1 MKDFPHGV
9 TFYTLATCEIGFP
22 EEDVC
27 CWWCPMMGVELKS
40 DRHYCRKTG
49 EYLVAP
55 KADIGF
61 NCPLEFKKEDE

>member
-9 TFYTLATCEIGFP
+9 SYYTMATVEIGFP

-27 CWWCPMMGVELKS
+27 CWWCPMMAVELKT

-55 KADIGF
+55 KADIGYS
-61 NCPLEFKKEDE
+61 CPLKFNKEDN

>member
-9 TFYTLATCEIGFP
+9 SYYTLATCEISFP

-49 EYLVAP
+49 EYLVTP
-55 KADIGF
+55 KTDIGY
-61 NCPLEFKKEDE
+61 NCPLKFDKEE